1 MQHDAMKHR
10 LLAALTVAA
19 SALPA
24 GAAPQSA
31 YTDLALDGCTTVEMF
46 EEGVGARLRCAGY
59 KGIAV
64 SVLEGDLRFYVS
76 YGADAEKQC
85 AAQQT
90 FGPFNTL
97 GPRIEW
103 RLEAGRPFATILRW
117 YLDKE
122 EGGRESWLV
131 VTRLDGNGI
140 CHVAYIEGALA
151 DANERARAAADAR
164 ARRFDCFADV
174 PVIVARP
181 GTDTSRLLP
190 RAPCPRE

>member
-1 MQHDAMKHR
+1 MNRR
-10 LLAALTVAA
+10 LVTALAVAA

-24 GAAPQSA
+24 GAAPEGA
-31 YTDLALDGCTTVEMF
+31 YTDLVLDRCSTVEVF
-46 EEGVGARLRCAGY
+46 EEGVGARLRCPGY
-59 KGIAV
+59 RGITV

-76 YGADAEKQC
+76 YGADAERQC

-117 YLDKE
+117 HLDKE
-122 EGGRESWLV
+122 GGGRESWLV
-131 VTRLDGNGI
+131 VTRLDGDGV
-140 CHVAYIEGALA
+140 CHVAYIEGALP
-151 DANERARAAADAR
+151 DANERARAEADGR
-164 ARRFDCFADV
+164 ARRFDCFADT
-174 PVIVARP
+174 PVIVARS
-181 GTDTSRLLP
+181 GSDTSRLSP